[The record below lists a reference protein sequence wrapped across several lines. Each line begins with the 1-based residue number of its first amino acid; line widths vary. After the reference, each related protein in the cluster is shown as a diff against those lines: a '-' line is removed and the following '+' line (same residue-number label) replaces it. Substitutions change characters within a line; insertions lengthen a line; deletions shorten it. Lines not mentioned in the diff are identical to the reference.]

1 MVNVK
6 NSYLIFKMEL
16 SELYKLV
23 TMEQKRGTKG
33 LKSQGYL
40 LFHSFVAP
48 LTLYVLFSYCGQTE

>member
-1 MVNVK
+1 MVNV
-6 NSYLIFKMEL
+6 I
-16 SELYKLV
+16 